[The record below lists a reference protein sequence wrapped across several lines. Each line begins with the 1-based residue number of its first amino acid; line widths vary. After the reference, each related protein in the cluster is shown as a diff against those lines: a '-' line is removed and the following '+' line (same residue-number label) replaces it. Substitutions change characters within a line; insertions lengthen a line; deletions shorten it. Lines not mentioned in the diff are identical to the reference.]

1 MATNLSSNKYVG
13 ETPKIGDCV
22 CVRGHK
28 PIAMG
33 EILVVNALGPVD
45 SVHVGLGAD
54 HGVVG
59 ASSAG
64 HSMIV
69 TVAPIRSAALALR
82 PPRAIGEAE
91 LSGTNTPRSQRT
103 RTFSSVGRN
112 RETDSAVRIRLPC
125 SKLRY
130 ELIWFLRRQGGQR
143 RSTAASSP
151 VRCETP
157 GEPCSTNS
165 RRWVA
170 SPRSNLPTGLRRP
183 A

>member
-13 ETPKIGDCV
+13 ETPKVGDCV

-54 HGVVG
+54 HGVVA

-64 HSMIV
+64 HSMNPVAGFSAV
-69 TVAPIRSAALALR
+69 TSVRIGPILPRHRGTSEKLHQLALR

-91 LSGTNTPRSQRT
+91 PSGTNTPRSQRT

-112 RETDSAVRIRLPC
+112 WETDSAVRIGLPV
-125 SKLRY
+125 
-130 ELIWFLRRQGGQR
+130 F
-143 RSTAASSP
+143 
-151 VRCETP
+151 
-157 GEPCSTNS
+157 EPT
-165 RRWVA
+165 V
-170 SPRSNLPTGLRRP
+170 
-183 A
+183 

>member
-1 MATNLSSNKYVG
+1 MATYLSSNKYVC
-13 ETPKIGDCV
+13 ETPKVGDCM

-69 TVAPIRSAALALR
+69 TVAPIRSAARSVAALHGCLIPPRHRGTSENFHRRALR

-91 LSGTNTPRSQRT
+91 PSGYEHAAFPAEANLRY
-103 RTFSSVGRN
+103 GRN
-112 RETDSAVRIRLPC
+112 WTGDGFR
-125 SKLRY
+125 
-130 ELIWFLRRQGGQR
+130 GQDR
-143 RSTAASSP
+143 
-151 VRCETP
+151 
-157 GEPCSTNS
+157 
-165 RRWVA
+165 
-170 SPRSNLPTGLRRP
+170 SPRVRSYDMN
-183 A
+183 